1 MASAY
6 IIVFDDLVQMEVAQV
21 IYQAWPIKC
30 PMANALTIAGSD
42 SVGGAGLQADLKAFE
57 AVGVHGCSA
66 VTCVTSQN
74 TSRVAAI
81 YPLPPDHIALQIS
94 SVLEDVHLDAVK
106 TGMLYS
112 SEIVKTVSA
121 VLRNVEAPIVVDPVM
136 TATTGGELHT
146 SGFVETLMA
155 KLLPMAA
162 LATPNL
168 NEAERLS
175 GIKVKDGRTARRAA
189 EEILEQGP
197 DAVLLKGGHLKGE
210 EAADY
215 LCVDGKVTKLSSP
228 RVDAEVHGTGCALA
242 SLIAANLAKGLDLE
256 PAVRTSKSM
265 IYKAILSRETVGKGV
280 PCANPLAVLRIEA
293 GKGAMLD
300 ELERTAAQLEQILVP
315 GLIPEVGMN
324 MGYAVLG
331 ALEADEVAAFDGRIV
346 RVGHAARKVGVARF
360 GASKHVARIVLA
372 ASSRDPA
379 CRCAMNVKYSE
390 ENVEAAKRAKLTVTS
405 FDRAREPKGVSSMTW
420 GVLNA
425 IDRYGGVPDVI
436 FDKGGHGK
444 EPMVRLLGRTPEDVM
459 SKLRRMAAKR
469 G

>member
-1 MASAY
+1 
-6 IIVFDDLVQMEVAQV
+6 
-21 IYQAWPIKC
+21 
-30 PMANALTIAGSD
+30 MANALTIAGSD

-66 VTCVTSQN
+66 ITCVTSQN
-74 TSRVAAI
+74 TRRVSAI
-81 YPLPPDHIALQIS
+81 YPLPPDHIAMQIR
-94 SVLEDVHLDAVK
+94 SVLEDVQLDAVK

-121 VLRNVEAPIVVDPVM
+121 VLREVEAPIVVDPVM
-136 TATTGGELHT
+136 TATTGGELHL
-146 SGFVETLMA
+146 SGFVETLVS
-155 KLLPMAA
+155 KLLPMSAVV
-162 LATPNL
+162 TPNL

-175 GIKVKDGRTARRAA
+175 GIKVKDERTARRAA
-189 EEILEQGP
+189 FEILELGP
-197 DAVLLKGGHLKGE
+197 EAVLLKGGHLKGS

-215 LCVDGKVTKLSSP
+215 LCMDGKVTKISSP
-228 RVDAEVHGTGCALA
+228 RVDADVHGTGCALA
-242 SLIAANLAKGLDLE
+242 SLIAANIATGLELE
-256 PAVRTSKSM
+256 AAVRRSKSM

-293 GKGAMLD
+293 GKAAMLD
-300 ELERTAAQLEQILVP
+300 ELERVAAALEPSLVP

-331 ALEADEVAAFDGRIV
+331 ALEQDEVAAFDGRIV
-346 RVGHAARKVGVARF
+346 RVGQGARKVGVARF

-372 ASSRDPA
+372 ASSRDPDF
-379 CRCAMNVKYSE
+379 RCAMNVKYSE
-390 ENVEAAKRAKLTVTS
+390 ENVDAARRAKLTVTS
-405 FDRAREPKGVSSMTW
+405 FDRAKEPKGVSSMTW

-425 IDRYGGVPDVI
+425 IDRHGGVPDVI

-444 EPMVRLLGRTPEDVM
+444 EPMLRLLGRTPEDVL
-459 SKLRRMAAKR
+459 SKLRRLAAKR